1 MSEALG
7 WWTLFVVVV
16 YVFCADF
23 FGRDIFENGFFRNC
37 PTETGTGLNKL
48 LVWLSLAL
56 LTGAFCWFNTR
67 RGSKYWSLALFVVL
81 DFSLV
86 AQLLPDNE
94 TVFEIWGAL
103 QSLSLLFLAAV
114 YAYAANR
121 FRLQQWISG
130 FIALRFFA
138 AYVQVFGS
146 LLTTGFGLI
155 VSGLVLF
162 AVAYA
167 WFNWRRISA
176 SAGRNGK

>member
-1 MSEALG
+1 MRVLMKSFFLPLRLLRRLSRTLRSGKSRTVFGAAVYG
-7 WWTLFVVVV
+7 WAVS
-16 YVFCADF
+16 AS
-23 FGRDIFENGFFRNC
+23 
-37 PTETGTGLNKL
+37 L
-48 LVWLSLAL
+48 LM

-67 RGSKYWSLALFVVL
+67 RGGKYWSLALFVVL
-81 DFSLV
+81 DFSLI

-94 TVFEIWGAL
+94 TVFKIWGAL

-167 WFNWRRISA
+167 WFNWRRIS
-176 SAGRNGK
+176 SLAGRNGK

>member
-1 MSEALG
+1 M
-7 WWTLFVVVV
+7 
-16 YVFCADF
+16 
-23 FGRDIFENGFFRNC
+23 
-37 PTETGTGLNKL
+37 
-48 LVWLSLAL
+48 

-67 RGSKYWSLALFVVL
+67 RGGKYWSLALFVVL
-81 DFSLV
+81 DFSLI

-94 TVFEIWGAL
+94 TVFKIWGAL

-114 YAYAANR
+114 YAYTANR
-121 FRLQQWISG
+121 VRLQQWISG

-176 SAGRNGK
+176 LAGRNGK

>member
-1 MSEALG
+1 MFLRRF
-7 WWTLFVVVV
+7 LRPRYF
-16 YVFCADF
+16 
-23 FGRDIFENGFFRNC
+23 RKRFFRNC

-67 RGSKYWSLALFVVL
+67 RGGKYWSLALFVVL
-81 DFSLV
+81 DFSLI

-94 TVFEIWGAL
+94 TVFKIWGAL

-130 FIALRFFA
+130 FIALRFLPLMCR
-138 AYVQVFGS
+138 S
-146 LLTTGFGLI
+146 
-155 VSGLVLF
+155 S
-162 AVAYA
+162 AVC
-167 WFNWRRISA
+167 
-176 SAGRNGK
+176 